1 MKIIQYDVELDEE
14 NKPYLVKENEFRNKR
29 VSCNSPDA
37 IVELLNSDRYR
48 LNKKSEECV
57 YILGTNNKFTHA
69 NIFLLSKG
77 NKDSSI
83 CSPFC
88 IYQRLLLSN
97 STQFAMIHNHPS
109 GVLTPSRE
117 DIQTSKKL
125 KELAK
130 QMHINFVDSLII
142 GKENNY
148 LSLMENGY
156 LD

>member
-14 NKPYLVKENEFRNKR
+14 NRPYLVKENEFRSKR

-37 IVELLNSDRYR
+37 IVELLNSDKYR
-48 LNKKSEECV
+48 LNKKSEERV
-57 YILGTNNKFTHA
+57 DILGTNNKFTHA

-109 GVLTPSRE
+109 GDLKPSQE
-117 DIQTSKKL
+117 DIRTSKKL

-130 QMHINFVDSLII
+130 QMQINFVDSLII
-142 GKENNY
+142 GKYNDY
-148 LSLMENGY
+148 LSLRENGY

>member
-29 VSCNSPDA
+29 LACNSPDA
-37 IVELLNSDRYR
+37 IVELLNSDKYR

-109 GVLTPSRE
+109 GILTPSRE

-148 LSLMENGY
+148 LSLIENGY

>member
-14 NKPYLVKENEFRNKR
+14 NRPYLVKENEFRNKR
-29 VSCNSPDA
+29 VSCNSPEL
-37 IVELLNSDRYR
+37 IVELLNSDKYR
-48 LNKKSEECV
+48 LNKKSEERV

-109 GVLTPSRE
+109 GDPTPSQE
-117 DIQTSKKL
+117 DIRLTNRIKESSKIVGINL
-125 KELAK
+125 ID
-130 QMHINFVDSLII
+130 HIII
-142 GKENNY
+142 GDNIY
-148 LSLMENGY
+148 TSLGEMG
-156 LD
+156 LM

>member
-14 NKPYLVKENEFRNKR
+14 NRPYLVKENEFRNKR

-37 IVELLNSDRYR
+37 IVELLNSDKYR

-156 LD
+156 LN